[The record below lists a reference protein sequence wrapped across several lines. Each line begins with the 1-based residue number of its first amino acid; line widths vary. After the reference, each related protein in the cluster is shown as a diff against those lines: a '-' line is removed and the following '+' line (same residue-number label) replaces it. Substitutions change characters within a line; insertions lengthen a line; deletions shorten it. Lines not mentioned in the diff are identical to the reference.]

1 MNAKK
6 VWGII
11 LIIVGVLFILGG
23 ASKYYDTLVIEKSLS
38 TLDQMTNQMIGKSN
52 ADLFGLNKYVA
63 ANQRMTSELFND
75 LKIRYVL
82 FILLGIFCSIN
93 GTFLLNNA
101 SPLKTKHPTD
111 DYSNGYTETTP
122 SVFCEDTETNEP
134 KDDSKWMPSTIN
146 PKASVEIKTNV
157 KTASVFNLK
166 TGKDESEDD
175 NPRWMHPDMRNPK
188 ED

>member
-63 ANQRMTSELFND
+63 ANQRMTRSLSGN
-75 LKIRYVL
+75 
-82 FILLGIFCSIN
+82 
-93 GTFLLNNA
+93 
-101 SPLKTKHPTD
+101 
-111 DYSNGYTETTP
+111 
-122 SVFCEDTETNEP
+122 
-134 KDDSKWMPSTIN
+134 
-146 PKASVEIKTNV
+146 
-157 KTASVFNLK
+157 
-166 TGKDESEDD
+166 
-175 NPRWMHPDMRNPK
+175 
-188 ED
+188 